1 MLAGNFM
8 RPLMRPPMGHLRP
21 RLPPLLLPVQH
32 AIHELMTSPALLD
45 FAALTE
51 LASRSEAVTVACACN
66 ATPTDGWQT
75 LPLSMPEAQLHVAGT
90 LAEQHQDDAT
100 FAEYHPD
107 GTRYWSADAPIAP
120 RYFPYNRCTVS
131 ECTVCGRSYL
141 RYVEGGGY
149 FVDQRIR
156 QLKASLLVDAA
167 L

>member
-1 MLAGNFM
+1 M
-8 RPLMRPPMGHLRP
+8 RRAAALPAWPPYESVL
-21 RLPPLLLPVQH
+21 H
-32 AIHELMTSPALLD
+32 AIHHPMTTPPLLD
-45 FAALTE
+45 FAALSE
-51 LASRSEAVTVACACN
+51 LASRSEAVTIACACH

-75 LPLSMPEAQLHVAGT
+75 LPLSMPEAQLREAGT

-100 FAEYHPD
+100 FAEYHPH